1 MKAKECV
8 RILDCLKKSP
18 YLVKWIGLDDF
29 NASVTMK
36 VGDLETEIIVGVA
49 VGEKA
54 PIAQVFF
61 SNGTVSAVELTNEAS
76 ADYLYQKCVE
86 LHKIVKEYSE
96 AVLSNSCCPDNIDR
110 TDNYP
115 IE

>member
-36 VGDLETEIIVGVA
+36 VGDLETEIVVGVA
-49 VGEKA
+49 VGERN
-54 PIAQVFF
+54 PIIQVFF
-61 SNGTVSAVELTNEAS
+61 SNGTVSNVELNNEES
-76 ADYLYQKCVE
+76 ADYIYQKCVE
-86 LHKIVKEYSE
+86 LYNVVKEYSE
-96 AVLSNSCCPDNIDR
+96 VIITNACCSDTIDR

>member
-18 YLVKWIGLDDF
+18 YLVKWIGLDDY

-36 VGDLETEIIVGVA
+36 VGDLETEIIIGVA
-49 VGEKA
+49 VGEKLPTA
-54 PIAQVFF
+54 RVFF
-61 SNGTVSAVELTNEAS
+61 SNGVVSDVELTNEAT

-86 LHKIVKEYSE
+86 LHTIVREYSE
-96 AVLSNSCCPDNIDR
+96 VVLTNSCCPDTIDR